1 MNEKKYKSVVVIW
14 GAILLIL
21 QALALI
27 DIVGLRPSLYSQLSK
42 LEISFIA
49 VGLVML
55 ILAFM
60 ILSLNKKKAGAIIGL
75 LTGLLYMLTF
85 NVVNMIAGICFIAYC
100 AWILCEIGKESKKEV
115 KEEEKKEEIKK

>member
-1 MNEKKYKSVVVIW
+1 MNEKKYKSVIVIW

-27 DIVGLRPSLYSQLSK
+27 DVVGLRPSLYSQLSK
-42 LEISFIA
+42 LETSFIA
-49 VGLVML
+49 VGLVIL
-55 ILAFM
+55 ILAYM
-60 ILSLNKKKAGAIIGL
+60 LLSLNKKKAGAIVGL

-100 AWILCEIGKESKKEV
+100 AWILCEMGKES
-115 KEEEKKEEIKK
+115 EEKVKKVEKKAKIKE

>member
-1 MNEKKYKSVVVIW
+1 MNEKKYKSVIVIW

-27 DIVGLRPSLYSQLSK
+27 DVVGLRPYLYSQLSK
-42 LEISFIA
+42 LETSFIA
-49 VGLVML
+49 VGLVIL
-55 ILAFM
+55 ILAYM
-60 ILSLNKKKAGAIIGL
+60 LLSLNKKKAGPIVGL

-100 AWILCEIGKESKKEV
+100 AWILCEMGKES
-115 KEEEKKEEIKK
+115 EKKVKKVEKKAKIKE